1 MLRLRRFLLLQFV
14 MRSCQLQVPSS
25 NISVFGG
32 NLHCQISGLF
42 CCLRLSF
49 KFFRCSEQIFTHARI
64 GLPQKCLDALRI
76 FSLASESGKRTA
88 SRVFACHRLFRWL
101 IFRPSWKKEDRKC
114 SASSGHFYIS
124 WLHEAVT
131 CNAPLWQLHF
141 GSVSIFADR
150 CRPRGPHFAAWNQK
164 RSCFSGGPMQLA
176 RRSAIVSF
184 RPKWFLRAETVFG
197 GHFWQWQLC
206 RISFQA
212 HVMLHSD
219 LSRCSLNHCSSSDWE
234 DALKPFSGLVS
245 RQKLPLTSKMSRCF
259 CFNTLRKVVT
269 CKAFLWMWWVLQT
282 DSPIGRSQAF
292 PTLLASKYFKI
303 RNCFHHRFNGLKRGL
318 PRKPLERKS
327 LLQLLYSLQVL
338 PEINLTKIASK
349 VFGRP
354 PYSFHDWFQQRWKED
369 CLESLSTG
377 RAGMDKGEDVPCCS
391 AFCHLSCNFTK
402 SQLQG
407 AFPTVVLWLHL
418 LPALASK
425 SSGFYGW
432 SFGRMG
438 MKKGKYFENRA
449 FGHEMRRLSFKFKD
463 SHFVK
468 FSVGRR
474 LCDGYFAISS
484 WIGRGSFQVFKVS
497 QGLQVSR
504 QRVLIYDLLAS
515 LRAGSFPHRR
525 AQRLKKYL
533 CWCC

>member
-1 MLRLRRFLLLQFV
+1 MFSPCPQPFARRTASKVYRICPYREDPPSRRFSALFHLLLQ
-14 MRSCQLQVPSS
+14 QL
-25 NISVFGG
+25 
-32 NLHCQISGLF
+32 L
-42 CCLRLSF
+42 
-49 KFFRCSEQIFTHARI
+49 TH
-64 GLPQKCLDALRI
+64 P
-76 FSLASESGKRTA
+76 T
-88 SRVFACHRLFRWL
+88 
-101 IFRPSWKKEDRKC
+101 
-114 SASSGHFYIS
+114 
-124 WLHEAVT
+124 
-131 CNAPLWQLHF
+131 
-141 GSVSIFADR
+141 
-150 CRPRGPHFAAWNQK
+150 
-164 RSCFSGGPMQLA
+164 
-176 RRSAIVSF
+176 
-184 RPKWFLRAETVFG
+184 
-197 GHFWQWQLC
+197 
-206 RISFQA
+206 
-212 HVMLHSD
+212 
-219 LSRCSLNHCSSSDWE
+219 
-234 DALKPFSGLVS
+234 PFSYPS
-245 RQKLPLTSKMSRCF
+245 F
-259 CFNTLRKVVT
+259 
-269 CKAFLWMWWVLQT
+269 
-282 DSPIGRSQAF
+282 
-292 PTLLASKYFKI
+292 
-303 RNCFHHRFNGLKRGL
+303 
-318 PRKPLERKS
+318 
-327 LLQLLYSLQVL
+327 QLLYSLQVL

-515 LRAGSFPHRR
+515 RPGH
-525 AQRLKKYL
+525 AQRLRGMNSKRASMKP
-533 CWCC
+533 WCCV